1 MFGPLSYISWGT
13 KEAMSYINTL
23 WQPTSKSMPEIL
35 CGVSSQFLCI
45 RAEETDE
52 PIIPTTTLII
62 REERCPGLRLLLW
75 WNTRPKPTWERDA
88 YLVHRFRSII
98 RVNQNRNLETGL
110 ILHVLLSL
118 IYSAPQ
124 DHQPKGSNDEKQEWG
139 WKRGGKVAIVV
150 GASSPKILL
159 ILNCR

>member
-23 WQPTSKSMPEIL
+23 WQPTSKSMPEML
-35 CGVSSQFLCI
+35 CGVSSQFLWI

-62 REERCPGLRLLLW
+62 REKRCPGLRLLLW

-98 RVNQNRNLETGL
+98 RVNQSRNLEAGSSMSCSVWF
-110 ILHVLLSL
+110 ILHHRTISPRVAMTKSK
-118 IYSAPQ
+118 S
-124 DHQPKGSNDEKQEWG
+124 
-139 WKRGGKVAIVV
+139 GG
-150 GASSPKILL
+150 GREEGRWP
-159 ILNCR
+159 